1 VIDPVTVFKAHGG
14 QMRMSEALAAGV
26 SRYRLYR
33 MLDDGVLE
41 RVSRGVY
48 RLTELPPISDPD
60 LAVVALRVPRAV
72 VCLVSALAFHDL
84 TTQVPHAV
92 WIALPRGADT
102 PRLDHPPLS
111 VHRFGPDAFEAG
123 VEVHELDGVE
133 VKVYGAEKTLADVFK
148 FRNQVGM
155 DVALEAL
162 GLYAGRRRRD
172 VEALLE
178 YARICR
184 VERLMRPYLEALL

>member
-1 VIDPVTVFKAHGG
+1 MDPETVFREHGG
-14 QMRMSEALAAGV
+14 QMRMSEALEAGL

-33 MLDDGVLE
+33 MLDDGVIE

-92 WIALPRGADT
+92 WISLPRGANT

-111 VHRFGPDAFEAG
+111 VHRFAPDAYEAG

-162 GLYAGRRRRD
+162 ESYAARRQRD
-172 VEALLE
+172 VQAVLE
-178 YARICR
+178 YARVCR
-184 VERLMRPYLEALL
+184 VERVMRPYLEALL

>member
-1 VIDPVTVFKAHGG
+1 MIDPVTVFKAHGG

-92 WIALPRGADT
+92 WIALPRGTDT

-111 VHRFGPDAFEAG
+111 VHRFAPDAFEAG

-162 GLYAGRRRRD
+162 ESYAARRRRD
-172 VEALLE
+172 VQTVLD
-178 YARICR
+178 YARVCR
-184 VERLMRPYLEALL
+184 VERVMRPYLETLL